1 MDYSVDGLVPTTIE
15 SPKTLDELSGCLA
28 EATGTKQSV
37 IPWGGGTRMSIG
49 NVPRAYDVALDT
61 TNLINTLEHVPG
73 DMTVVVDAGVR
84 VKQLEY
90 VLAKSGQ
97 RLAFEIKRSNDSTI
111 GGAVASN
118 ASGRRQSSTGGI
130 RDWVI
135 GMQIVL
141 PDGTVTKSGGRVVK
155 NVQGYE
161 LHRLHTGAFGTLGVI
176 SQVAFKLQPLPT
188 ESQSVLT
195 WFDDLEAASKMG
207 AGLYNS
213 VFTPEATSSVQ
224 GSALIPLIE
233 LCGEQASAD
242 VKSAVLVRVSGG
254 VRSVERQV
262 NEIKGIS
269 GTNGSIGFAVLDKAA
284 NDSAWKTI
292 ESQEV
297 DSTLSVRITARN
309 QTVTELA
316 GRLTSQYSEDEVSAV
331 TDLGFGAATL
341 TCTLKNLERES
352 AVANGIIDAAQKSG
366 CSYTVENCSTDLKK
380 SLDVFSDVGP
390 AIELMRRVK
399 NQYDPTSL
407 LNPGR
412 FVGKI

>member
-1 MDYSVDGLVPTTIE
+1 
-15 SPKTLDELSGCLA
+15 
-28 EATGTKQSV
+28 
-37 IPWGGGTRMSIG
+37 MSIG
-49 NVPRAYDVALDT
+49 NVPRGYYTALDT
-61 TNLINTLEHVPG
+61 TNLIGTLEHVPG

-84 VKQLEY
+84 VKQLED
-90 VLAKSGQ
+90 VLEKSGQ
-97 RLAFEIKRSNDSTI
+97 RLAFEIKRSGDSTV

-195 WFDDLEAASKMG
+195 WFDDPGAASEMG
-207 AGLYNS
+207 AALYNG
-213 VFTPEATSSVQ
+213 VFTPEATTSVQ
-224 GSALIPLIE
+224 GAALVPLIE
-233 LCGEQASAD
+233 LCGEQASAG
-242 VKSAVLVRVSGG
+242 VKSAVLVRISGG
-254 VRSVERQV
+254 MRSVERQV

-269 GTNGSIGFAVLDKAA
+269 GTNGSIGFAVLDKTA
-284 NDSAWKTI
+284 NDSAWKAI
-292 ESQEV
+292 ESAEV
-297 DSTLSVRITARN
+297 DSALSVRITARN
-309 QTVTELA
+309 QTVTELVSK
-316 GRLTSQYSEDEVSAV
+316 LTSQYSEDNLSAV

-341 TCTLKNLERES
+341 SCTPKNSERES
-352 AVANGIIDAAQKSG
+352 ALANGIIAAAKKSG
-366 CSYTVENCSTDLKK
+366 CSYTIEICSTNLKN

>member
-1 MDYSVDGLVPTTIE
+1 M
-15 SPKTLDELSGCLA
+15 
-28 EATGTKQSV
+28 EASGTKQSV

-49 NVPRAYDVALDT
+49 NVPRGYDTALDT
-61 TNLINTLEHVPG
+61 TNLVETLEHVPG

-84 VKQLEY
+84 VKRLED
-90 VLAKSGQ
+90 VLEKSGQ
-97 RLAFEIKRSNDSTI
+97 RLAFEIKRSGDSTV

-118 ASGRRQSSTGGI
+118 APGRRQSSTGGI

-176 SQVAFKLQPLPT
+176 SQVAFNLQPLPT
-188 ESQSVLT
+188 ESQSVLA
-195 WFDDLEAASKMG
+195 WFDDPGAASEMG
-207 AGLYNS
+207 AGLYNC
-213 VFTPEATSSVQ
+213 VLTPEATTSVQ
-224 GSALIPLIE
+224 GAALVPLIE
-233 LCGEQASAD
+233 LCGEQASVD

-262 NEIKGIS
+262 NEIKGFS
-269 GTNGSIGFAVLDKAA
+269 GTNGSIGFAVLDKTA
-284 NDSAWKTI
+284 NDSAWKAI
-292 ESQEV
+292 ESAEV
-297 DSTLSVRITARN
+297 DSALSVRITARN
-309 QTVTELA
+309 QTVTELVS
-316 GRLTSQYSEDEVSAV
+316 RLTSQYSEDELSAV

-341 TCTLKNLERES
+341 SCKPNNSERES
-352 AVANGIIDAAQKSG
+352 ALANGIIDAAKKSG
-366 CSYTVENCSTDLKK
+366 CSYTIENCSTNLKN